1 MRFVKTYNDFKLDC
15 KLELKPGTITALIG
29 RNGSGKTTLFKL
41 YLGLIEDDDKHTNQ
55 VNKEEIGVV
64 WNDSSFSL
72 VLNVLEIKKILMYSY
87 KHFDC
92 DYFDSMVKNYELD
105 IKKPLKEYSTGML
118 SKLKIIIAT
127 SLHAKILLLDE
138 PTSGLDVIARNEV
151 LDLLRDYMEQN
162 EEASIL
168 ISSHISSDLEGL
180 CDEFYFIE
188 KGKIILQEQDLESYA
203 LLKGVDETVDLS
215 YALKKIGSTYLT
227 NERAF
232 YVENYPNLVIEKA
245 HIDDL
250 MEYMIKGE
258 TV

>member
-1 MRFVKTYNDFKLDC
+1 MRFIKTYDNFKLDC
-15 KLELKPGTITALIG
+15 ELDLKPGTITALIG

-41 YLGLIEDDDKHTNQ
+41 YLGLIEDDEKHINL

-72 VLNVLEIKKILMYSY
+72 FLNVLEIKKILKYY
-87 KHFDC
+87 YTHFDC
-92 DYFDSMVKNYELD
+92 EYFNSMVKNFELD

-127 SLHAKILLLDE
+127 SLHAKTLLLDE

-227 NERAF
+227 NERQF
-232 YVENYPNLVIEKA
+232 YVENYPGLIIEKA

>member
-87 KHFDC
+87 THFDC
-92 DYFDSMVKNYELD
+92 DYFDSMISRFELD
-105 IKKPLKEYSTGML
+105 PKKPLKEYSTGML
-118 SKLKIIIAT
+118 SKLKIIIVT

-162 EEASIL
+162 EEVSIL
-168 ISSHISSDLEGL
+168 ISSHIASDLEGL
-180 CDEFYFIE
+180 CDEFYFVE

-203 LLKGVDETVDLS
+203 LLKGVDRKSV
-215 YALKKIGSTYLT
+215 
-227 NERAF
+227 
-232 YVENYPNLVIEKA
+232 V
-245 HIDDL
+245 
-250 MEYMIKGE
+250 
-258 TV
+258 

>member
-64 WNDSSFSL
+64 WNDSSFCL

-87 KHFDC
+87 KHFNC
-92 DYFDSMVKNYELD
+92 DYFNSMISRFELD
-105 IKKPLKEYSTGML
+105 PKKPLKEYSTGML

-127 SLHAKILLLDE
+127 SLHAKTLLLDE
-138 PTSGLDVIARNEV
+138 PTSGLDVIAR
-151 LDLLRDYMEQN
+151 
-162 EEASIL
+162 
-168 ISSHISSDLEGL
+168 
-180 CDEFYFIE
+180 

-227 NERAF
+227 NERQF

-245 HIDDL
+245 HIDHL